1 MRKTAS
7 NVGFIG
13 EPVRNKLE
21 SLCEGYLQSNQ
32 QARRLPYYYALDSPA
47 QSAHQ
52 LTMSTTAHSRPVI
65 RYLDKTTPPH
75 ISTLILMVGVSTL
88 TMNIFLP
95 SLQGMAD
102 YFDVDYRVMQLSVAL
117 YLGMNAVMQLIVGPI
132 SDRFGRRPVV
142 LTAIVLFILMSL
154 GCIFAPNATV
164 FLCFRMA
171 QAVIVTAMVL
181 SRAIIRD
188 MVPASEAASMM
199 GYVTMGMAV
208 IPMIAPGVGGI
219 LDTLWGWQASFWVM
233 ALTGVALLII
243 CWKDQGET
251 AVRREGGFRRQVQ
264 DMPELLMSPRFWG
277 YATCSALTAGAF
289 FSYLGGATFVGE
301 ELFHMSKIKLG
312 FFFGAPAIGYM
323 AGNYISGRYS
333 VRIGITR
340 MIATGTCLGA
350 LGTGVSLLIF
360 VTGYGSE
367 HTFFGFMI
375 FVGLGNGMVIPNAT
389 AGALSVRP
397 HLAGS
402 ASGLSGSIMLAGGA
416 ALSALA
422 GSLLTHDTGATPL
435 LWMMFLV
442 TAAAGVVILLVARRD
457 AKLATLQ

>member
-1 MRKTAS
+1 
-7 NVGFIG
+7 
-13 EPVRNKLE
+13 
-21 SLCEGYLQSNQ
+21 
-32 QARRLPYYYALDSPA
+32 
-47 QSAHQ
+47 
-52 LTMSTTAHSRPVI
+52 MSTKPKSR
-65 RYLDKTTPPH
+65 YFDNTTPPH
-75 ISTLILMVGVSTL
+75 ISTLIVMVGVSTL
-88 TMNIFLP
+88 SMNIFLP
-95 SLQGMAD
+95 SLQGMAE
-102 YFDVDYRVMQLSVAL
+102 YFDVEYRVMQLSVAL

-142 LTAIVLFILMSL
+142 LVAIILFILMTL

-164 FLCFRMA
+164 FLMFRMA

-188 MVPASEAASMM
+188 MVPAEEAASMM

-208 IPMIAPGVGGI
+208 IPMIAPGIGGV
-219 LDTLWGWQASFWVM
+219 LDSIWGWQASFWVM
-233 ALTGVALLII
+233 FLTGILLFGI

-251 AVRREGGFRRQVQ
+251 AVRREGGFQRQIR

-277 YATCSALTAGAF
+277 YAISSALTAGAF

-301 ELFHMSKIKLG
+301 EIFGMGKVKLG

-323 AGNYISGRYS
+323 IGNFISGRYS
-333 VRIGITR
+333 VRMGINR
-340 MIATGTCLGA
+340 MIATGTIFGA
-350 LGTGVSLLIF
+350 FGTGLSLLIF
-360 VTGYGSE
+360 LADYGSE
-367 HTFFGFMI
+367 YTFFGFMI

-402 ASGLSGSIMLAGGA
+402 ASGLSGAIMLAGGA

-422 GSLLTHDTGATPL
+422 GTLLNHETGATPL

-442 TAAAGVVILLVARRD
+442 TAAAGGVIWLVSVREARLE
-457 AKLATLQ
+457 AE